1 MIVVGLE
8 TSSTNAGIAV
18 IRGGQVLAETSL
30 EMDAVHAEKMPG
42 ILERTMGDLGLQWTE
57 VEGFAISIG
66 PGSYTGLRVGL
77 SLVKGLAYVTKNPV
91 AAVPT
96 LDAIAFQV
104 PCCRYPVHVLADAR
118 RGRVYE
124 ARYDTAGG
132 WPKQITDFRV
142 GPLEDMLETIEDKV
156 LLIGSGVDEH
166 RARIVSSLGER
177 ACFPPP
183 GTGRL
188 MASSTAFLG
197 LDRLKKGEQADL
209 NGLEPLYLRQTDFA
223 TQPPSRLGQTSP
235 ADASPG
241 QSGPSDP
248 PADASPGQSD
258 PPRPSGPPDPPHSA
272 GRTETASD

>member
-30 EMDAVHAEKMPG
+30 EVGAVHAEKLPG

-132 WPKQITDFRV
+132 WPKQITDFRSSL
-142 GPLEDMLETIEDKV
+142 LEDVLETIEDKV
-156 LLIGSGVDEH
+156 LLVGSGVDEH
-166 RARIVSSLGER
+166 RTRIVSTLGER

-197 LDRLKKGEQADL
+197 LNRLKRGEQADL
-209 NGLEPLYLRQTDFA
+209 NGLEPLYLRKTDFA
-223 TQPPSRLGQTSP
+223 TQPPSRLDQT
-235 ADASPG
+235 
-241 QSGPSDP
+241 P
-248 PADASPGQSD
+248 PADASPG
-258 PPRPSGPPDPPHSA
+258 PPGSPADASPGPPDPPHSA

>member
-30 EMDAVHAEKMPG
+30 EMDAVHAEKLPG
-42 ILERTMGDLGLQWTE
+42 ILERTMGDLGMQWTE

-77 SLVKGLAYVTKNPV
+77 SLVKGLAYVTKKPV

-96 LDAIAFQV
+96 LDAIAFRV

-132 WPKQITDFRV
+132 WPKQITEFRV

-156 LLIGSGVDEH
+156 LLVGSGVDEH

-209 NGLEPLYLRQTDFA
+209 NGLEPLYLRKTDFA
-223 TQPPSRLGQTSP
+223 TQPPSRLGQT
-235 ADASPG
+235 
-241 QSGPSDP
+241 P
-248 PADASPGQSD
+248 PADASPGS
-258 PPRPSGPPDPPHSA
+258 SGPSDSPHSA

>member
-142 GPLEDMLETIEDKV
+142 GPLEDMLESIEDKV
-156 LLIGSGVDEH
+156 LLVGSGVDEH
-166 RARIVSSLGER
+166 RARIVSLLGEL

-197 LDRLKKGEQADL
+197 LDRLKKGEQSDL
-209 NGLEPLYLRQTDFA
+209 NGLEPLYLRKTDFA
-223 TQPPSRLGQTSP
+223 TQPASRLGQTLP

-241 QSGPSDP
+241 SSGPSDP
-248 PADASPGQSD
+248 PAEAPPGPSD